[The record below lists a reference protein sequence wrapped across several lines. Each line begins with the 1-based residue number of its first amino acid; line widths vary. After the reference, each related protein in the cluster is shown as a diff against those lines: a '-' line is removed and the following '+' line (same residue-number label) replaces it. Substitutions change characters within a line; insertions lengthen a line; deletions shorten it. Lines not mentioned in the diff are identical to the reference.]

1 MSDFSKLKP
10 ALVLRRMPRN
20 GVNSSEEINDFIEQS
35 IHDVAGIYNFV
46 NQVVIPA
53 FNGLGRTGTFSDV
66 DPIANGIDGTT
77 IMVDHDYSDTTS
89 PYFYDSGRTRPKT
102 VYEAFLQVVSDLDRA
117 FVGINEVKAR
127 LGTTDEDTTTPTSQA
142 TLSEIETK
150 VNFLNSLVTQIRNAN
165 AGYLNA
171 ADITTAIAALTIDPS
186 SYHIVDADVDTDV
199 GIAPTKISG
208 VDLTTAQTHASIP
221 ATYDMKDSVLRL
233 KEWVEDITGETFSSY
248 TASNVTAAYTVVAHI
263 NNSGTGTLG
272 VNNPHGQDLSDFT
285 DNNTI
290 LRPTQIIADF
300 DVRPSGVTPAYWG
313 GYTYMPI
320 ARTIVST
327 AVTLGNPGTTG
338 IGVVLWKWSGGAPS
352 VVHSGGL
359 LLGTT
364 TPGAVSVTFS
374 AAVAAGDLLYV
385 SGVIGDGSNARV
397 QVFGY

>member
-1 MSDFSKLKP
+1 MDFSKLKP

-53 FNGLGRTGTFSDV
+53 FNGLGRTGTFADI
-66 DPIANGIDGTT
+66 DPITNGIDGTT
-77 IMVDHDYSDTTS
+77 VMVDHDYSDTTS
-89 PYFYDSGRTRPKT
+89 PYFYDSGKTRPKT

-127 LGTTDEDTTTPTSQA
+127 LGTADEDSSTPTSQA

-171 ADITTAIAALTIDPS
+171 ADIATGIAALTIDPS
-186 SYHIVDADVDTDV
+186 SYHIKDSDVDTDV

-208 VDLTTAQTHASIP
+208 IDLTQAQTHASVP
-221 ATYDMKDSVLRL
+221 TTYDIKDSVLRL
-233 KEWVEDITGETFSSY
+233 KEWVEDITGETFGSY
-248 TASNVTAAYTVVAHI
+248 TASNITAAYTVAAHI
-263 NNSGTGTLG
+263 NNSGTGNYG
-272 VNNPHGQDLSDFT
+272 VGNPHAQDLGDFT
-285 DNNTI
+285 DNNLI
-290 LRPTQIIADF
+290 LRPTQIIVDF

-313 GYTYMPI
+313 GYAYMPVG
-320 ARTIVST
+320 RTITQASITV
-327 AVTLGNPGTTG
+327 GNPGTSPL
-338 IGVVLWKWSGGAPS
+338 GVVLWKWSGGAAS
-352 VVHSGGL
+352 VVHSGNLLTGL
-359 LLGTT
+359 TV
-364 TPGAVSVTFS
+364 PAS
-374 AAVAAGDLLYV
+374 AAVSFSATVATGDLLYV
-385 SGVIGDGSNARV
+385 SGVIGNGSNARV